1 MPLGRAVPLHPL
13 WVELRLPALFRP
25 GRQDFIRAACCR
37 LSSRIGRAVLRGLH
51 DLKCFVPMNSYT
63 YFLVKTRVD
72 AIRRLGWATQ
82 GLDLFKLQRAVQVAG
97 GPTGRIQAAD
107 LRA

>member
-1 MPLGRAVPLHPL
+1 
-13 WVELRLPALFRP
+13 
-25 GRQDFIRAACCR
+25 
-37 LSSRIGRAVLRGLH
+37 
-51 DLKCFVPMNSYT
+51 MNSYT

-97 GPTGRIQAAD
+97 GPTGRIQAAG